1 MLYNY
6 KKLKGCEDFKENLK
20 KEFSKINKKFEKIS
34 KLHKNHQIHQ
44 KKPSNIIDSVA
55 ILSLSNVLF
64 KISIKNT
71 CFSWNKLYFYSEF
84 QKRSSFDEKNS
95 ILRVQN
101 RINGAIKH
109 LSRSE
114 EAVSLFSSKTCF
126 TTTKETPRKNNKE
139 NSQISNFLY
148 NNEELVSAINFLN
161 NL

>member
-1 MLYNY
+1 M
-6 KKLKGCEDFKENLK
+6 FKENLR

-34 KLHKNHQIHQ
+34 KLHKNHQIHE
-44 KKPSNIIDSVA
+44 KKPSNITDSAQNSA

-84 QKRSSFDEKNS
+84 LKRSSFDGKNS

-126 TTTKETPRKNNKE
+126 TTSKETPRKNNKE
-139 NSQISNFLY
+139 NSQISNFAY